1 MPPQQQGQFMN
12 PDERG
17 PRSSREARQA
27 ARAAKNGNS
36 HYRRAHSPD
45 LDDFA
50 FSGGDEPRTP
60 TSDIA
65 LQDAIL
71 AQAQHQQRVVPVGQQ
86 QQLARNP
93 GQRKPPGGGNG
104 PPSNGQ
110 GPPGPK
116 SQPPSYPGPPQEDGP
131 LNSNSQPRQGHYRR
145 NTEHAVRRPSQ
156 SDATPRSGP
165 EPPNSATSPPRAGG
179 PPNGR
184 RGQLMA
190 ESQQR
195 RPTSPGGHSVS
206 GNSIHRLNSPS
217 VMKSVLQPLEQKIHE
232 YDNLMQEAQQQ
243 MLQLDEEIRV
253 MQDRR
258 MQAEERYL
266 EAKSKHDEYERQ
278 HEGVGRALRGEP
290 ERILSPEPMARV
302 ERMDSYDERP
312 VSNQSSQKMK
322 GRSLL
327 RLSLFKG
334 N

>member
-12 PDERG
+12 HDERG

-50 FSGGDEPRTP
+50 FSGGEEPRSP

-86 QQLARNP
+86 LGRGGP
-93 GQRKPPGGGNG
+93 PQRKPPGGPPNG
-104 PPSNGQ
+104 NGQ
-110 GPPGPK
+110 GPPLNK
-116 SQPPSYPGPPQEDGP
+116 QPPSYPGPPLDDGP
-131 LNSNSQPRQGHYRR
+131 QNNGQPRQGHYRR
-145 NTEHAVRRPSQ
+145 NTGQPVRRPSG
-156 SDATPRSGP
+156 SEGPSNTAVSPPRSGAA
-165 EPPNSATSPPRAGG
+165 PND
-179 PPNGR
+179 R

-195 RPTSPGGHSVS
+195 GPPSPGGLSVS
-206 GNSIHRLNSPS
+206 GNSINRLNSPS

-232 YDNLMQEAQQQ
+232 YDNLMAEAQQQ
-243 MLQLDEEIRV
+243 MLQLDEELRI

-290 ERILSPEPMARV
+290 ERMMSPEPLPRV
-302 ERMDSYDERP
+302 ERMDSYEDRP

-322 GRSLL
+322 GRSRL